1 MKVAFLGD
9 NAIQFLL
16 SRFKLRAKD
25 CILFEGTY
33 KSTDTDIL
41 DSSSELYKF
50 SPDIVVIHE
59 SFFTFQE
66 NFYIHSDINQ
76 ENDFSDKQSHRLF
89 NLFTIIKSKLPKVKI
104 VYPLILEYDDGIY
117 GSHSLKV
124 RSSLLYQ
131 IKRYNNLLVDFAC
144 KEDDFILIHP
154 INYLDKNLN
163 RSNSLLNT
171 ADLHFSIEY
180 LDFIAGRIIHIL
192 DSLKAI
198 IIKCVVLDLDNTLW
212 GGIIGED
219 GLNGIKIG
227 GSGEGKFYRRFQLWL
242 KQLKKRGIILA
253 VCSKNDEQIAK
264 EPFLH
269 NPEMVLK
276 LNDISL
282 FIANWDNKADNIKQI
297 KETLNLGYD
306 SFLFLDDNPAE
317 REIVRQRLPSVN
329 VPELPSD
336 MTEALDFLIEQN
348 FFETRS
354 ISSNDES
361 RTDQYKAE
369 FERVKAQATYSSID
383 DYLESL
389 NMTAIVKKFTHEDS
403 ERISQLSMRSNQFNL
418 RTVRYS
424 YSDVIELIDSPSYLT
439 YTLRLKDKFGDHGLV
454 AIAVVRL
461 LEPTTVL
468 LENFLMSCRVLK
480 RGVEGFLI
488 NKIVRDI
495 AGLGKATLVGE
506 YIRTPKNSLVENFL
520 EDHQFFFDGSKTILD
535 VNKFSDIKNYIHES

>member
-1 MKVAFLGD
+1 MRVAFLGD
-9 NAIQFLL
+9 SAIQFLL
-16 SRFKLRAKD
+16 SRFKLRVKD
-25 CILFEGTY
+25 YILFEGTY

-50 SPDIVVIHE
+50 SPDVVVIHE

-66 NFYIHSDINQ
+66 NFYIHSEINQ
-76 ENDFSDKQSHRLF
+76 EIEFSDKQSQRLI
-89 NLFTIIKSKLPKVKI
+89 NLFKIIKSNLPKVKL
-104 VYPLILEYDDGIY
+104 VYPLILEYDDGVY
-117 GSHSLKV
+117 GSYSIKV
-124 RSSLLYQ
+124 KSSLLYQ
-131 IKRYNNLLVDFAC
+131 IKRYNNVLIDFAF
-144 KEDDFILIHP
+144 KEDDLILIHP
-154 INYLDKNLN
+154 INYLDKNLAI
-163 RSNSLLNT
+163 SNSLFNT

-180 LDFIAGRIIHIL
+180 LDFIAARIKQIL
-192 DSLKAI
+192 DSLKAV

-264 EPFLH
+264 EPFLF
-269 NPEMVLK
+269 NPEMILR

-297 KETLNLGYD
+297 KETLNIGYD

-329 VPELPSD
+329 VPELPTD
-336 MTEALDFLIEQN
+336 MTEALDYLIAQN
-348 FFETRS
+348 YFETRS

-369 FERVKAQATYSSID
+369 FERVKAQATYSNID
-383 DYLESL
+383 DYLDSL
-389 NMTAIVKKFTHEDS
+389 KMTAIVKKFTHEDS

-418 RTVRYS
+418 RTIRYS
-424 YSDVIELIDSPSYLT
+424 LREVTDLIDSSSYFT
-439 YTLRLKDKFGDHGLV
+439 YTLRLQDKFGDHGLV
-454 AIAVVRL
+454 AIAVIKRL
-461 LEPTTVL
+461 NSSTVF

-480 RGVEGFLI
+480 RGVEGFFM
-488 NKIVRDI
+488 NRIVRDV
-495 AGLGKATLVGE
+495 AGLGIERIEGE
-506 YIRTPKNSLVENFL
+506 YIRTTKNTLVENFL
-520 EDHQFFFDGSKTILD
+520 ENHQFFFDGNRMILD
-535 VNKFSDIKNYIHES
+535 VNKFSEINNYIHES